1 MDLRLLKKI
10 YKDKALIWGFLFLS
24 WSFVSGP
31 ITSILV
37 LILLSPEVQG
47 YYFLFIQLSILAQ
60 LGDMGLNVVLYFMIA
75 RSYGKIKKNI
85 LFYHDYENKNSI
97 ELVSIMKFVYRYSII
112 IPFLIFPIIYFIG
125 IEIFSQRNSSV
136 SNFGTAW
143 LILCLAMSIDIST
156 TFFSTQI
163 EAFNKIKLSNQLKL
177 LKVVIRSI
185 SLWIFLYIGLN
196 LESIGYSILISVL
209 TFSILY
215 LIIFRNLVLGVLK
228 SNIKK
233 SITWSRDIWPLQWKT
248 SLSFLFGAII
258 LYNSSIAAA
267 FYFLGAVQAG
277 MFGISLAI
285 IEAIIAVCTLMFN
298 VIQPKIAYL
307 INDNK
312 YSEIKEI
319 LLNRVIYAILL
330 TIILGG
336 IFYISMIFLEIY
348 LPHYYKRFLP
358 KEYLY
363 LLILSGILRHIVCA
377 ISIFIR
383 AHKSEFLMP
392 AFISAG
398 VSVIVLNLILIPNYG
413 LYGVCLTY
421 FLVKLIF
428 HLPPCIYLLIKFLQ
442 KNKIFF
448 TRIN

>member
-428 HLPPCIYLLIKFLQ
+428 H
-442 KNKIFF
+442 
-448 TRIN
+448 